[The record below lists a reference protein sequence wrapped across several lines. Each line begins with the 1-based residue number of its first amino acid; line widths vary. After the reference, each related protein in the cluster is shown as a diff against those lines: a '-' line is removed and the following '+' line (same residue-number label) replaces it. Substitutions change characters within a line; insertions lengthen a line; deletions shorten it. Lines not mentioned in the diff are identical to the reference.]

1 MTKGSSEAGRRL
13 LLRRLYGQYA
23 ADPAFA
29 RVRRE
34 ASGVLVP
41 GDGPMSPRLMFVGEA
56 PGAREAK
63 LRKPFVG
70 ASGELLEEMLGSV
83 AVARAEVFITN
94 VVKYRPLN
102 NRDPEAEEV
111 YAGIPYLRTE
121 HLLLGRPP
129 LVMLGRHARNTLG
142 GEMRGHPIGHWFW
155 LRWDGGFPV
164 LPLHHPAYGI
174 YQRAHRP
181 MMFQQF
187 RSVLRVPTSEREV
200 ATVNAAI
207 G

>member
-13 LLRRLYGQYA
+13 LLRRLYGEYA
-23 ADPAFA
+23 EDPAFA

-34 ASGVLVP
+34 AARVLVP

-70 ASGELLEEMLGSV
+70 ASGKLLEEMLASV
-83 AVARAEVFITN
+83 GIARSEVFITN
-94 VVKYRPLN
+94 VVKYRPWQ
-102 NRDPEAEEV
+102 NRDPEPNERQ
-111 YAGIPYLRTE
+111 AGLPYLRTE

-129 LVMLGRHARNTLG
+129 MVLLGHHATNTLKG
-142 GEMRGHPIGHWFW
+142 DLAGHPIGHWLW
-155 LRWDGGFPV
+155 MRWDGGYPL
-164 LPLHHPAYGI
+164 LPLRHPAYGI
-174 YQRAHRP
+174 YQKANRP
-181 MMFQQF
+181 TMFAQF
-187 RSVLRVPTSEREV
+187 RSVLRVPSCAEEV
-200 ATVNAAI
+200 DDINDSL